1 MELMLRIL
9 NRQIILD
16 YLGGSLEV
24 VEEDRKVGQRHVTT
38 KKQQERLNVHC

>member
-9 NRQIILD
+9 HRQIILD

-24 VEEDRKVGQRHVTT
+24 EEEDRKVGQRDVTT
-38 KKQQERLNVHC
+38 KKKQERLKVHC